1 MGLLQWLSRKLRP
14 ARQGMVA
21 FQQKYES
28 FKKLLEANN
37 DTLELMARLEAVA
50 AGNYIFDMQFI
61 RSRSRAILDK
71 VAQIVE
77 HLNVLGDNRYEALKA
92 VYQRLEE
99 RIQEEVAQELPQEIV
114 PLVMNLNQVDRRH
127 LLQVGGKNANLG
139 EMKNRL
145 GLPVPEGFVLTV
157 AAYRLVLEENLLA
170 DRLRQLLQEVNPDD
184 LTGLAEI
191 SVQQQKLLLR
201 AEIPSRLREEAAW
214 HYRKLAAT
222 LGYEPLLALRSS
234 GIFEDQEFS
243 FAGQFLTRLQVPWTE
258 FFSAYLQVLASQFSP
273 RALVYLAQR
282 RLTHREQAMSV
293 GCLAMIP
300 AVASGVMFTA
310 DPMGVRT
317 GVMLV
322 DAAWGL
328 GPAVVDGT
336 VTPDHYVLSKDRPPR
351 LLEQQ
356 LSRKEVKLEAAANA
370 GGPLTAPVPPELW
383 EQPALTPEQLQTLGQ
398 YALILE
404 EHFGEP
410 VDLEFAVDPQGKV
423 WLLQVRPLQVLE
435 PQESRREPAAVTA
448 PVLISEGTVACFGV
462 ASGPVYLV
470 RDDAD
475 LADFPEG
482 AILVARHT
490 NAKYGAILHKARG
503 MVIDIGS
510 ATSHLAILAR
520 EFKVPALVDTGVAT
534 RILRPGQVIT
544 VDATNMRVYDGE
556 VQELLMAA
564 RARRVTLSETP
575 VYAKLR
581 RVMRWIT
588 PLNLVD
594 PKLGDLTPE
603 NCRTLHDIIRYAHQ
617 MGIKE
622 MFELAERASQEGI
635 HSVRLKTNLPFN
647 LYIIDLGGGLAAS
660 PKAKF
665 VPPEAI
671 TSIPLRALW
680 RGISHPDISWA
691 GPIPIDMKGL
701 YSVVTRSLTAAT
713 EHSDFWTRTFAIISR
728 NYLNYSSRLGYH
740 FATID
745 AYVSEVRNDNYITFR
760 FKGGA
765 ADEVRRGRRVRFLGL
780 VLEKL
785 DFDVEVTGDL
795 VVGRLWKYPQPL
807 MEEKLD
813 LLGRLM
819 GCARQRDMLMADD
832 ALIQW
837 YAEAFLAGNYKFEGE
852 PALSPPLT
860 EAPGSESASELP

>member
-1 MGLLQWLSRKLRP
+1 MGLWQWLSRKRKSSRGQVVP
-14 ARQGMVA
+14 
-21 FQQKYES
+21 FQEKYDS

-37 DTLELMARLEAVA
+37 DALELMARLEAVA
-50 AGNYIFDMQFI
+50 EGDFVFDLQFI
-61 RSRSRAILDK
+61 RSRSQAILGK

-77 HLNVLGDNRYEALKA
+77 HLNRLGDNRYQKLQEIYQKLE
-92 VYQRLEE
+92 QRL
-99 RIQEEVAQELPQEIV
+99 QEEIAQELPHELV
-114 PLVMNLNQVDRRH
+114 PLVMDLSQVDRRH

-145 GLPVPEGFVLTV
+145 GLPVPEGFVLTN
-157 AAYRLVLEENLLA
+157 AAYRLLLEENLVA
-170 DRLRQLLQEVNPDD
+170 GRLRQLLQQVNPDELPD
-184 LTGLAEI
+184 LEEKSRQLQE
-191 SVQQQKLLLR
+191 LLLT
-201 AEIPSRLREEAAW
+201 AEIPARLREEVEW
-214 HYRKLAAT
+214 HFRKLVDT

-243 FAGQFLTRLQVPWTE
+243 FAGQFLTRLQVRWDD
-258 FFSAYLQVLASQFSP
+258 FFPAYLEVLASQFSP
-273 RALVYLAQR
+273 RALVYFAQK
-282 RLTHREQAMSV
+282 RLTNRDLAMSV

-300 AVASGVMFTA
+300 AEASGVLFTV
-310 DPMGVRT
+310 DPMGERP
-317 GVMLV
+317 GLMLV

-328 GPAVVDGT
+328 GPAVVDGR
-336 VTPDHYVLSKDRPPR
+336 VTPDRYWLSRTKPPQV
-351 LLEQQ
+351 LEQRLGSKVLQ
-356 LSRKEVKLEAAANA
+356 LAAAGEA
-370 GGPLTAPVPPELW
+370 GEPVLEPVAPERQV
-383 EQPALTPEQLQTLGQ
+383 QAALTLEQLQILGD
-398 YALILE
+398 YALRLE

-410 VDLEFAVDPQGKV
+410 QDIEFAVDQAGKV
-423 WLLQVRPLQVLE
+423 WLLQSRPLQILE
-435 PQESRREPAAVTA
+435 PQEAGPEIAVPAGAR
-448 PVLISEGTVACFGV
+448 PLISDGTVACFGV
-462 ASGPVYLV
+462 AAGPVYLV
-470 RDDAD
+470 RSEAD

-482 AILVARHT
+482 AVLVARHT
-490 NAKYGAILHKARG
+490 NAKYGAVLHKARG

-534 RILRPGQVIT
+534 QVLQPGQVVT
-544 VDATNMRVYDGE
+544 VDATHMRVYEGE
-556 VQELLMAA
+556 VAELLQAA
-564 RARRVTLSETP
+564 KTRRVSLTETP
-575 VYAKLR
+575 IYAKLR

-588 PLNLVD
+588 PLNLTD
-594 PKLGDLTPE
+594 PKLSDLTPE
-603 NCRTLHDIIRYAHQ
+603 NCRTLHDILRFAHQ

-622 MFELAERASQEGI
+622 MFDLAERASQEGI
-635 HSVRLKTNLPFN
+635 QSVCLKTNLPFN
-647 LYIIDLGGGLAAS
+647 LHIIDLGGGLNAS

-671 TSIPLRALW
+671 TSIPFKALW
-680 RGISHPDISWA
+680 RGISNPEISWA

-701 YSVVTRSLTAAT
+701 YAVVTRSLTATA
-713 EHSDFWTRTFAIISR
+713 EHSDFWTRTFAIISKH
-728 NYLNYSSRLGYH
+728 YLNYSSRLGYH

-745 AYVSEVRNDNYITFR
+745 AYVSEVRNDNYLTFR

-832 ALIQW
+832 ALIPW
-837 YAEAFLAGNYKFEGE
+837 YAEAFLSGNYRFEGE
-852 PALSPPLT
+852 PRLGSAPPALDAPP
-860 EAPGSESASELP
+860 EATN